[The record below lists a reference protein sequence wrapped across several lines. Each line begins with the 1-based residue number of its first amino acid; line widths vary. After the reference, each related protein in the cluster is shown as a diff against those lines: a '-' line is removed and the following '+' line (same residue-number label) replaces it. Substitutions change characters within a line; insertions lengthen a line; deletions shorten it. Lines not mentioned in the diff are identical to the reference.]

1 MEGAARPAVNRTL
14 HRAIL
19 WSLVLHGIVLFGWS
33 VERITARR
41 EAPRPPLE
49 ARLVE
54 PPAPPAPPAPA
65 PPAPEVE
72 AVQPTPLPAPRVA
85 KPKPKPVPRPRTP
98 LLAEPRPAPVP
109 QPAPPPTP
117 QPEPAPSPQAAP
129 PGVAK
134 IDPVPALPSAPVQ
147 SAEQVETMTREQYRL
162 AVIAAARRHN
172 RYPPLARENNWEGE
186 VLVRME
192 IGADGRV
199 SLGIEKS
206 SGHPVLDRQA
216 MEMFRRAQS
225 QVAIPPSLRGKA
237 LVLQLRAIYNLKDQ
251 LSG

>member
-19 WSLVLHGIVLFGWS
+19 LSLVLHGIVLFGWS
-33 VERITARR
+33 VERITTRR

-65 PPAPEVE
+65 PPAPKVE
-72 AVQPTPLPAPRVA
+72 AVPPIPSPVPPRIA
-85 KPKPKPVPRPRTP
+85 KRKPKPVLPKTP
-98 LLAEPRPAPVP
+98 TVAEPPPAPAP
-109 QPAPPPTP
+109 QPST
-117 QPEPAPSPQAAP
+117 EPAPSPDPAPPSLAKVDPAPAP
-129 PGVAK
+129 PGA
-134 IDPVPALPSAPVQ
+134 PAP
-147 SAEQVETMTREQYRL
+147 SAEQLETVTREQYRL
-162 AVIAAARRHN
+162 AVIDAARRHN

-216 MEMFRRAQS
+216 MEMFRRAQA

-237 LVLQLRAIYNLKDQ
+237 LQLQLRAIYNLKDQ
-251 LSG
+251 VSG